1 MRIDIVNRITYKY
14 QNNIIKELPELLIDF
29 LNKNPNY
36 FGLLDNNFITL
47 DEILYFFR
55 NKSYKSR
62 KELLEWILMYVEM
75 RHGIFERA
83 KRFTAKSS
91 NDTK

>member
-1 MRIDIVNRITYKY
+1 MRLDFYNKMYFKY
-14 QNNIIKELPELLIDF
+14 HNNIIKELPELLCEF
-29 LNKNPNY
+29 LHKNPNY
-36 FGLLDNNFITL
+36 MEILDNNFINL
-47 DEILYFFR
+47 DEILYWLK
-55 NKSYKSR
+55 NKPYKNR

-91 NDTK
+91 NDNK